1 MAAVDADM
9 ANAEANRTKE
19 ALESWCGICQNTYF
33 PVTSYQICF
42 WSDFSSGWQ
51 HGREAWRSHFSQRLT
66 QPRWP
71 WMRSRRLSAAILT
84 TWTLN
89 PRFPFTCAIDCCWNE
104 MEMLNLNRVITFK
117 RKLGRLKIRGQ
128 AYFVTLCHL
137 LPVLWSMT
145 GSSLVFGW
153 FPDSSAPPALVVG
166 NWQSLRLRLGSV
178 SGAPTTSTGAC

>member
-1 MAAVDADM
+1 M
-9 ANAEANRTKE
+9 RHLSKH
-19 ALESWCGICQNTYF
+19 IFPRYF
-33 PVTSYQICF
+33 S
-42 WSDFSSGWQ
+42 FSSGWQ

-137 LPVLWSMT
+137 LHVLWSMT

-153 FPDSSAPPALVVG
+153 FPDFLSS
-166 NWQSLRLRLGSV
+166 SC
-178 SGAPTTSTGAC
+178 SGGWKLAIPEAETRFRFWSSYYKYRCLLIFKHLLLEVILFHICS